1 MRRRSWNTYANNLYK
16 MIEGGDKFLSPFVT
30 WRIQDPIKTLEIF
43 ASDTVFIYS
52 DFAQNFP

>member
-1 MRRRSWNTYANNLYK
+1 VENPILAATTRPY
-16 MIEGGDKFLSPFVT
+16 
-30 WRIQDPIKTLEIF
+30 PIKTLEIF